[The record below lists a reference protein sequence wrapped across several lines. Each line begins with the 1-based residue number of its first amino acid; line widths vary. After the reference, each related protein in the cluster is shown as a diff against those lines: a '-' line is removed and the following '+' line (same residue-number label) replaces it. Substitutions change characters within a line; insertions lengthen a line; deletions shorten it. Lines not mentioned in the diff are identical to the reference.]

1 MTTKKLR
8 KGQIGETAEGFWVI
22 SGSGATF
29 TTRLKA
35 EKYKKLKAQVEM
47 LTRKLSA
54 VNRQL
59 RSLSI

>member
-1 MTTKKLR
+1 MVYLR
-8 KGQIGETAEGFWVI
+8 KGQIGKTAEGFWIV
-22 SGSGATF
+22 SGAGVAF